1 LKAAGWMAVAILL
14 FAVVANRVSAY
25 RWRKI
30 NDRVYRIGWEVDP
43 PFQVR
48 GDDGLPTGLA
58 IELVRDAAH
67 RHGIRLEWILQPGS
81 SEGALRN
88 RKVDLWP
95 LLTITPERKRVLH
108 ISDPYMQH
116 ENCFLVRAGSRY
128 LQAQD
133 LAGAAI
139 SCNSLPINEHLIRA
153 ICPSAQVRAKPS
165 LRDAIEDVCEQRTD
179 AAFMDEFTGLAVL
192 FGGMPCPGRPLRL
205 VSHPTMR
212 TTLGV
217 GSTPE
222 AAAVADR
229 IREGIG
235 AASQDGELTR
245 ILTRWGYLSPRNIDS
260 MTSLL
265 NAKQRER
272 RLIGVI
278 GLIGSLLGLTVFGTD
293 RIRRQRNRIKATER
307 AYRESEQ
314 KLRLM
319 ANNLSEV
326 VLAYDMDR
334 RLVFANLAVE
344 KLTGY
349 SIAGLQG
356 SDYINLVHP
365 DDKPRVLACWDSLFE
380 GANCQGMEFRLVSK
394 KGDVKWVSATWGT
407 VLNEA
412 DRQIGVQGCV
422 HDITKR
428 KLAEEALRESQER
441 YLQAQKLESIG
452 RLAGG
457 VAHDFNNLLTVING
471 YSDLAFQ
478 KLGEGEPLRL
488 EIDQIR
494 KAGARAADLTQQL
507 LAFSRKQVIQPRPLD
522 LNKVVAESE
531 KMLRRLLGED
541 IELKTCLSPSLGQV
555 MADSGQIH
563 QILMNLVVNARDAMP
578 DGGELIL
585 ETSNLEIDSSYIQE
599 HPEATPGMFVLLAVT
614 DSGMGMDEET
624 SKHIFEPFF
633 TTKGPSRG
641 SGLGLATVYGIVK
654 QSQGWIALSTRPG
667 KGTAF
672 EIYLPRITAELATDS
687 DTEEDRAN
695 LEGSETVL
703 VVEDQDEVRELAT
716 KVLKDY
722 GYRVLEAADG
732 AKALALVQ
740 VYPGLIDL
748 LLTDVVLP
756 GMNGRELAECLREL
770 LPAVKVLY
778 TSGYSQNLI
787 AHRGVLYHDVA
798 YIAKPYTP
806 DGLATKVREVLLS

>member
-1 LKAAGWMAVAILL
+1 MAILL
-14 FAVVANRVSAY
+14 FAVVANRVSVY
-25 RWRKI
+25 RWGKI
-30 NDRVYRIGWEVDP
+30 QDRVYRIGWEVDP
-43 PFQVR
+43 PFQER
-48 GDDGLPTGLA
+48 GADGGPTGLA
-58 IELVRDAAH
+58 IELVRDAAR
-67 RHGIRLEWILQPGS
+67 RHGIHLQWVLQAGGS
-81 SEGALRN
+81 EEALRD

-116 ENCFLVRAGSRY
+116 ENCFMVSAGSRY
-128 LQAQD
+128 LEAQD
-133 LAGAAI
+133 LAGATV
-139 SCNSLPINEHLIRA
+139 SYNSLPINEHLIHA
-153 ICPSAQVRAKPS
+153 ACPGAQVRARPS
-165 LRDAIEDVCEQRTD
+165 LQDAIEDVCEQRTD

-192 FGGMPCPGRPLRL
+192 LGGVPCSGRPLRL
-205 VSHPTMR
+205 VSHPAMR

-217 GSTPE
+217 GSTRE
-222 AAAVADR
+222 TAAVADR

-235 AASQDGELTR
+235 AASQDGELSR

-272 RLIGVI
+272 WLVAVI
-278 GLIGSLLGLTVFGTD
+278 GLIGALLGLTIFGAD
-293 RIRRQRNRIKATER
+293 RIRRQRNRIKVAER
-307 AYRESEQ
+307 AYRDNEQ

-349 SIAGLQG
+349 SIAGLKG
-356 SDYINLVHP
+356 SDYIDLVHP
-365 DDKPRVLACWDSLFE
+365 EDKPRVLKCWEGLFQE
-380 GANCQGMEFRLVSK
+380 ANDQAGEFRLVSK
-394 KGDVKWVSATWGT
+394 KGDVKWVGATWGP
-407 VLNEA
+407 VLDEGG
-412 DRQIGVQGCV
+412 RQIGVQGCV
-422 HDITKR
+422 HDITER
-428 KLAEEALRESQER
+428 KSAEEALRDSQER

-478 KLGEGEPLRL
+478 KLGEGVPLKL

-541 IELKTCLSPSLGQV
+541 LELKTCLSASLGYV
-555 MADSGQIH
+555 LADSGQIH

-585 ETSNLEIDSSYIQE
+585 ETSNVEIDSTYVQE
-599 HPEATPGMFVLLAVT
+599 HPEAACGAYVLLAVT
-614 DSGMGMDEET
+614 DSGTGMDEET
-624 SKHIFEPFF
+624 SKHVFEPFF

-654 QSQGWIALSTRPG
+654 QSQGWIGLSTRPG
-667 KGTAF
+667 KGTTF
-672 EIYLPRITAELATDS
+672 EIYLPRITADLATDS
-687 DTEEDRAN
+687 DTDDNRAD
-695 LEGSETVL
+695 LCGSETVL
-703 VVEDQDEVRELAT
+703 VVEDQDEVRGLAT

-722 GYRVLEAADG
+722 GYHVLEAADG
-732 AKALALVQ
+732 AKALALVEG
-740 VYPGLIDL
+740 YPGMIDL

-756 GMNGRELAECLREL
+756 GMNGRELAECLKKM

-787 AHRGVLYHDVA
+787 ANRGVLPGDVA

-806 DGLATKVREVLLS
+806 EGLATKVREVLVS

>member
-1 LKAAGWMAVAILL
+1 MVAILL
-14 FAVVANRVSAY
+14 FAVVANRISAY
-25 RWRKI
+25 RWGKI

-43 PFQVR
+43 PFQER
-48 GDDGLPTGLA
+48 GADGGPTGLA
-58 IELVRDAAH
+58 IELVRDAAR
-67 RHGIRLEWILQPGS
+67 RHGIRLQWVLQPG

-88 RKVDLWP
+88 GKVDLWP

-116 ENCFLVRAGSRY
+116 ENCFLVRASSRY
-128 LQAQD
+128 LAAQD
-133 LAGAAI
+133 LAGAAV
-139 SCNSLPINEHLIRA
+139 SYNSLPINEHLIHA
-153 ICPSAQVRAKPS
+153 VSPNAQVRARPS
-165 LRDAIEDVCEQRTD
+165 LRDAIEDVCEQRAD

-192 FGGMPCPGRPLRL
+192 LGGVPCPGRPLRL
-205 VSHPTMR
+205 VSHPMMR

-217 GSTPE
+217 GSTLE
-222 AAAVADR
+222 AAAIADR

-235 AASQDGELTR
+235 AASQDGELSR

-265 NAKQRER
+265 NAKQREEW
-272 RLIGVI
+272 LVGVI
-278 GLIGSLLGLTVFGTD
+278 GLIGSLLGLTIFGAD
-293 RIRRQRNRIKATER
+293 RIRRQRNRIKTTER
-307 AYRESEQ
+307 AYRDSEQ

-349 SIAGLQG
+349 SMAGLQAG
-356 SDYINLVHP
+356 DYINLVHP
-365 DDKPRVLACWDSLFE
+365 DDKPRVLKGWDRLFQ
-380 GANCQGMEFRLVSK
+380 GANDEAGEFRLVSK
-394 KGDVKWVSATWGT
+394 EGDVRWVSSTWGP
-407 VLNEA
+407 VLDEA
-412 DRQIGVQGCV
+412 GRQIGVQGCV
-422 HDITKR
+422 HDITER
-428 KLAEEALRESQER
+428 KSAEEALRESQER

-478 KLGEGEPLRL
+478 KLGAGEPLRL

-507 LAFSRKQVIQPRPLD
+507 LAFGRKQLIQPRPLD
-522 LNKVVAESE
+522 LNKVVVESE

-578 DGGELIL
+578 DGGELSL
-585 ETSNLEIDSSYIQE
+585 ETSNVDIDSSYIQE
-599 HPEATPGMFVLLAVT
+599 HPEAACGAFVLLAVT
-614 DSGMGMDEET
+614 DSGTGMDEET

-633 TTKGPSRG
+633 TTKGPSQG

-654 QSQGWIALSTRPG
+654 QSQGWIGLSTKPG

-672 EIYLPRITAELATDS
+672 EIYLPRITADLETHT
-687 DTEEDRAN
+687 DTEHDRAD

-703 VVEDQDEVRELAT
+703 VVEDQDEVRGLAT

-732 AKALALVQ
+732 AKALALVEG
-740 VYPGLIDL
+740 YPGLIDL

-756 GMNGRELAECLREL
+756 GMNGRELAECLRKL

-787 AHRGVLYHDVA
+787 AHRGVLYGDVA

-806 DGLATKVREVLLS
+806 DGLATKVREVLVS

>member
-1 LKAAGWMAVAILL
+1 MPHLWTNSRAWPCC
-14 FAVVANRVSAY
+14 SA
-25 RWRKI
+25 
-30 NDRVYRIGWEVDP
+30 E
-43 PFQVR
+43 
-48 GDDGLPTGLA
+48 
-58 IELVRDAAH
+58 
-67 RHGIRLEWILQPGS
+67 
-81 SEGALRN
+81 
-88 RKVDLWP
+88 
-95 LLTITPERKRVLH
+95 
-108 ISDPYMQH
+108 
-116 ENCFLVRAGSRY
+116 
-128 LQAQD
+128 
-133 LAGAAI
+133 
-139 SCNSLPINEHLIRA
+139 
-153 ICPSAQVRAKPS
+153 
-165 LRDAIEDVCEQRTD
+165 
-179 AAFMDEFTGLAVL
+179 
-192 FGGMPCPGRPLRL
+192 MPCPGEPLRL
-205 VSHPTMR
+205 ISHPMMR

-217 GSTPE
+217 GSTLE
-222 AAAVADR
+222 AAAVADQ

-235 AASQDGELTR
+235 AAAQDGELAR

-272 RLIGVI
+272 QLIGVI
-278 GLIGSLLGLTVFGTD
+278 GLIGSLLMLTGFGAD
-293 RIRRQRNRIKATER
+293 RIRRQRNWIKTTER

-334 RLVFANLAVE
+334 RLVFANRAVE

-365 DDKPRVLACWDSLFE
+365 DDKPRVLQCWDRLFQ
-380 GANCQGMEFRLVSK
+380 GANDEAGEFRLVSK
-394 KGDVKWVSATWGT
+394 EGDVRWVSATWGP
-407 VLNEA
+407 VLDEA
-412 DRQIGVQGCV
+412 GRQIGVQGCV
-422 HDITKR
+422 HDITER
-428 KLAEEALRESQER
+428 KSAEEALRESQER

-471 YSDLAFQ
+471 YSDLAFK

-507 LAFSRKQVIQPRPLD
+507 LAFGRKQVIQPRPLD

-541 IELKTCLSPSLGQV
+541 IELKTSLSPALGRV
-555 MADSGQIH
+555 MGDSGQIH

-578 DGGELIL
+578 DGGELVL
-585 ETSNLEIDSSYIQE
+585 ETLNAEIDSNYVQE
-599 HPEATPGMFVLLAVT
+599 HPEATCGAFVLLAVT
-614 DSGMGMDEET
+614 DSGTGMDEET

-633 TTKGPSRG
+633 TTKGPSQG
-641 SGLGLATVYGIVK
+641 SGLGLATVYGIVQ
-654 QSQGWIALSTRPG
+654 QSQGWIGLSTKPG

-672 EIYLPRITAELATDS
+672 EIYLPRITADLEIHT
-687 DTEEDRAN
+687 DTEESRGD

-703 VVEDQDEVRELAT
+703 VVEDQDEVRGLAT
-716 KVLKDY
+716 KVLQDY

-732 AKALALVQ
+732 AKALALVEG
-740 VYPGLIDL
+740 YPGLIDL

-756 GMNGRELAECLREL
+756 GMNGRELAECLRRAASRGQG
-770 LPAVKVLY
+770 AVHVRLRPESDRE
-778 TSGYSQNLI
+778 SGR
-787 AHRGVLYHDVA
+787 AAWRRGLHCEAVHA
-798 YIAKPYTP
+798 GGAGHQGP
-806 DGLATKVREVLLS
+806 